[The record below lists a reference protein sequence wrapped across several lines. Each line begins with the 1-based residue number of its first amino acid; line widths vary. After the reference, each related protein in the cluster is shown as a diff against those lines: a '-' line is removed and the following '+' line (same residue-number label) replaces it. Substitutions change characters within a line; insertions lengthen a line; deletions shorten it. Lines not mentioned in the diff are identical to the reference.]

1 MFMKIILSLVIF
13 LSIFLF
19 QSPAFAQAK
28 PNDCSKSFVSCVTSK
43 FATKAPFDILGN
55 IPKEKATCP
64 AINFTVGTGAFSVSR
79 NFDICFLYDLVKV
92 VKYPLMAALIIKIYL
107 FS

>member
-1 MFMKIILSLVIF
+1 MRLFISFAIT

-19 QSPAFAQAK
+19 PRPALAQAK
-28 PNDCSKSFVSCVTSK
+28 PSDCSKSFVGCVTSK

-55 IPKEKATCP
+55 IPKEKVTCP
-64 AINFTVGTGAFSVSR
+64 AINFTVGAGAFSVSR
-79 NFDICFLYDLVKV
+79 SFNICFIYDLVKV
-92 VKYPLMAALIIKIYL
+92 VKYPLMAALIIRIYL

>member
-1 MFMKIILSLVIF
+1 MKAIFSLMIS

-19 QSPAFAQAK
+19 PAPALAQARAA
-28 PNDCSKSFVSCVTSK
+28 DCSNSFVNCVTSK
-43 FATKAPFDILGN
+43 FSAKFPFDIAAN
-55 IPKEKATCP
+55 IPSNQIQCP
-64 AINFTVGTGAFSVSR
+64 AINFTVGTGTFSVSR
-79 NFDICFLYDLVKV
+79 NFDICWIYDLVRV

>member
-1 MFMKIILSLVIF
+1 MIS

-19 QSPAFAQAK
+19 PAPALAQAK
-28 PNDCSKSFVSCVTSK
+28 SSDCSKSFVGCVTSK

-55 IPKEKATCP
+55 IPKEKMTCP
-64 AINFTVGTGAFSVSR
+64 AINFTVGTGTFSVSR
-79 NFDICFLYDLVKV
+79 NFDICFLYDLVKI

>member
-1 MFMKIILSLVIF
+1 MKLFISLAIA

-19 QSPAFAQAK
+19 PSSALAQAK
-28 PNDCSKSFVSCVTSK
+28 PADCSKSFVSCVTSK
-43 FATKAPFDILGN
+43 FAAKAPFDILGN

-79 NFDICFLYDLVKV
+79 DFDICFLYDLVKV

>member
-1 MFMKIILSLVIF
+1 MKFFISIAIA

-19 QSPAFAQAK
+19 PRPALAQAK
-28 PNDCSKSFVSCVTSK
+28 PADCSKSFVSCVTSK

-79 NFDICFLYDLVKV
+79 NFDICFLYDLVKIL
-92 VKYPLMAALIIKIYL
+92 KYPLMAALIIKIYL

>member
-1 MFMKIILSLVIF
+1 MKVILSLVIA

-19 QSPAFAQAK
+19 PSPALAQAK
-28 PNDCSKSFVSCVTSK
+28 PADCSKSFVSCVASK

-64 AINFTVGTGAFSVSR
+64 AINFTVGTGTFSVSR
-79 NFDICFLYDLVKV
+79 NFDICFLYELVRI

>member
-1 MFMKIILSLVIF
+1 MKLF
-13 LSIFLF
+13 LSILLSFFLF
-19 QSPAFAQAK
+19 QSPALAQAK
-28 PNDCSKSFVSCVTSK
+28 PNDCSKTFIGCVTSK

-64 AINFTVGTGAFSVSR
+64 AINFTVGTGTFSVSR
-79 NFDICFLYDLVKV
+79 DFDICWIYDLVKIL
-92 VKYPLMAALIIKIYL
+92 KYPLMAALIIKIYL

>member
-1 MFMKIILSLVIF
+1 MNLFISIALA
-13 LSIFLF
+13 LSIFIFPSSAL
-19 QSPAFAQAK
+19 AQAK
-28 PNDCSKSFVSCVTSK
+28 PSDCSKFVDCVTSK

-55 IPKEKATCP
+55 IPKGKATCP

-79 NFDICFLYDLVKV
+79 DFDICWIYDLVKI

>member
-1 MFMKIILSLVIF
+1 MKTTLSLMLMIS

-19 QSPAFAQAK
+19 PAPALAQAK
-28 PNDCSKSFVSCVTSK
+28 PADCSKSFVSCVTSK

-64 AINFTVGTGAFSVSR
+64 KVNFTVGTGPFSVSR
-79 NFDICFLYDLVKV
+79 DFNICFLYDLVRI

>member
-1 MFMKIILSLVIF
+1 MKLLLSLV
-13 LSIFLF
+13 LVSSIFLF
-19 QSPAFAQAK
+19 PSPALAQAK

-43 FATKAPFDILGN
+43 FAKKAPFDILGN

-79 NFDICFLYDLVKV
+79 NFDICFLYDLVRI
-92 VKYPLMAALIIKIYL
+92 VKYPLVAALIIKIYL